1 MKFYFVRR
9 GLAGVLAGCALS
21 AHSRKLAEMRH
32 APVREVCI

>member
-21 AHSRKLAEMRH
+21 AHSRHTQPILS
-32 APVREVCI
+32 